1 MEISSDIDNVI
12 NFLKKKKEEGYKSV
26 ELIDDSRASGW
37 VPINPTLEFIYCKQ
51 EPGVLGIDIRLKRT

>member
-12 NFLKKKKEEGYKSV
+12 DYLKKKKEEGYKSV

-37 VPINPTLEFIYCKQ
+37 ITINPTLKFIRCER
-51 EPGVLGIDIRLKRT
+51 EPGVLEIDVRSKRR